1 MAIVLRPQICYV
13 TSSYVLFCISLKE
26 GIAVGDECSEKTV
39 NYVYLCILIQIR
51 VDFLADVLLILN
63 IPAR

>member
-1 MAIVLRPQICYV
+1 MKRP
-13 TSSYVLFCISLKE
+13 SFRHSEE

-39 NYVYLCILIQIR
+39 NYIYLRILIQIR
-51 VDFLADVLLILN
+51 VDFLADVILILN